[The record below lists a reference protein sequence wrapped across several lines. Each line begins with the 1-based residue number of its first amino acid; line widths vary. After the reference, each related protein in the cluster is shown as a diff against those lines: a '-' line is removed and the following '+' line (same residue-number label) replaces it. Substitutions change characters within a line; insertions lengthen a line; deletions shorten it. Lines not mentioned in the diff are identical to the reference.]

1 MNKKL
6 LTLCVSALLAGGMVT
21 PAFASVVTETTPV
34 AFTDYVNWDKMNS
47 NFFYEIKVG
56 VSSSSNPFPGSAVT
70 GSTVSYGDHR
80 ALKATYDV
88 YTYTETNSEISG
100 YSLWKFNPVK
110 DANGNLLGYNIVNAY
125 GIPLA
130 ISGSKDAGY
139 KLDRNGSI
147 TIFKLAGAGNNQL
160 MAEVA
165 EDATGSVTKLYVY
178 WDNEFKVGDGN
189 AANGKNIV
197 INVYEP
203 SSFANKADA
212 LESVFGDHF
221 GLQIGYYDK
230 GTYKQYE
237 NLQGNVFTGKL
248 YPAGANE
255 LKGTNIVST
264 LQDGEHFLRNEEGK
278 FLVLLKDQW
287 NVLNTDLNGDKLK
300 GFRFATMTAKEL
312 GDDLAKGKD
321 ATVKSYIF
329 RIAGVNGHVK
339 DVDAPLEVAV
349 KMSEDLAL
357 ASSSY
362 DEKTWG
368 ELLVAAVKNSNNEV
382 SYYLTTAQAAQN
394 ATPNVYDPINA
405 GDDFDLNI
413 ADYTGT
419 TYVKFGMNNFVSP
432 TTFWGAAWN
441 ITKVEGDKTFNPES
455 GNLVD
460 RREVGYTVP
469 EGQWILREVD
479 KKQVWVNRETGKD
492 LSDAQFDFSQL
503 RSTDKENVYSLN
515 GKEYKIVKAV
525 DLADWDR
532 FDYFGYDA
540 KESTA
545 GVEETYKIMFN
556 SELTGEP
563 SYISIDGVGK
573 LHLTTDP
580 TAAIKFHVEA
590 MKTTDDAAIVN
601 DEGRNANVDVFD
613 IYNKYFG
620 KNEKGEWVEKEDTV
634 SFNRYNLS
642 YNGKYLHYDD
652 VNNEFV
658 LNTPTY
664 CNGAYNTND
673 GYVADEA
680 DKQGKKHLDY
690 TRENHEI
697 DAFIIKE
704 KGGDIVNILNT
715 ENHDYDYFFHYSGAD
730 ATLFDKLVSKDSDGN
745 IVAVEGEKLLSEASD
760 MMYFD
765 FNFAE
770 ARQETNIYKWVA
782 NAQLQLDYKDYALYR
797 KIASTPDTVAIYR
810 TEYSDEFLFE
820 KGDFLGMTYDRDG
833 YNAALFADTAYVRN
847 NTEKPLFMLAV
858 RPNITPAKTYCPDH
872 GFNTD
877 CPAQHLDTIPG
888 YVDADYL
895 TSLADSAAAYAK
907 LLDNPY
913 LDNGKYTKLAFVGA
927 RHNVDTVTVASTGKK
942 FTITEG
948 LVNPMLFAFRIVNQE
963 TQDFVIETA
972 DLAKNKEEF
981 DAKENPYVVSYVRW
995 NNGVP
1000 VLTQDI
1006 TDAEVFNVKTDL
1018 KDANPTANEEIA
1030 TSSVVVAG
1038 TNGAVVVKGAEGK
1051 NVIVSTILGKV
1062 VANEVVSSDNA
1073 TIAAPA
1079 GVVVV
1084 SVDGESF
1091 KVVVK

>member
-1 MNKKL
+1 MNKKFI
-6 LTLCVSALLAGGMVT
+6 TLCVSALLAGGMATSV
-21 PAFASVVTETTPV
+21 FASVMVPKTDPV
-34 AFTDYVNWDKMNS
+34 AFKTYANWENVNP
-47 NFFYEIKVG
+47 NFFYEIKINATNPG
-56 VSSSSNPFPGSAVT
+56 FDSSFDANYYANN
-70 GSTVSYGDHR
+70 Y
-80 ALKATYDV
+80 ALKATYD
-88 YTYTETNSEISG
+88 TYGRTASKSEISG
-100 YSLWKFNPVK
+100 YSLWQFIPVK
-110 DANGNLLGYNIVNAY
+110 NENGILQGYKIVNAY

-130 ISGSKDAGY
+130 VSESKNALGQTVY
-139 KLDRNGSI
+139 ELDRKGALVLFELDNAQIKVVGHNAY
-147 TIFKLAGAGNNQL
+147 LAWSN
-160 MAEVA
+160 
-165 EDATGSVTKLYVY
+165 T
-178 WDNEFKVGDGN
+178 
-189 AANGKNIV
+189 ANNIV
-197 INVYEP
+197 VTVPTNDGDPDNLSACVYEP
-203 SSFANKADA
+203 ASFANDA
-212 LESVFGDHF
+212 LSLKSVFGDHF
-221 GLQIGYYDK
+221 GLQIGYYDN
-230 GTYKQYE
+230 GAYKQYE

-248 YPAGANE
+248 YP
-255 LKGTNIVST
+255 KGISDLSGSNIVRT
-264 LQDGEHFLRNEEGK
+264 LEPGEYFLMNEEGK
-278 FLVLLKDQW
+278 FLVLLNDKW
-287 NVLNTDLNGDKLK
+287 NVINTDLNGDQLK
-300 GFRFATMTAKEL
+300 GYRFATMTAKEL
-312 GDDLAKGKD
+312 GDDLAK
-321 ATVKSYIF
+321 AQPTVKSYIF

-349 KMSEDLAL
+349 KMSKMDLQTSA
-357 ASSSY
+357 Y
-362 DEKTWG
+362 DENTWA
-368 ELLVAAVKNSNNEV
+368 ELLVAAVKNEKNEI
-382 SYYLTTAQAAQN
+382 SYYLTTAQAAEG
-394 ATPNVYDPINA
+394 TSSDVYDPINEIDNKPNA
-405 GDDFDLNI
+405 GDIYLDLNI
-413 ADYTGT
+413 ADYTGDQK

-441 ITKVEGDKTFNPES
+441 ITKVEGDKTFNPYYK
-455 GNLVD
+455 NLVD
-460 RREVGYTVP
+460 RREVGYSVP
-469 EGQWILREVD
+469 EGQWILREFN
-479 KKQVWVNRETGKD
+479 KKQAWINRETGKD
-492 LSDAQFDFSQL
+492 LSAEFDFSKL
-503 RSTDKENVYSLN
+503 RSTDEENVYSYE
-515 GKEYKIVKAV
+515 GVDYKITKAV
-525 DLADWDR
+525 ELADADR

-540 KESTA
+540 KQTTA
-545 GVEETYKIMFN
+545 GVEQTYRIMFN
-556 SELTGEP
+556 SDLTGEP
-563 SYISIDGVGK
+563 TYISIDGVGE
-573 LHLTTDP
+573 LHLTKDP
-580 TAAIKFHVEA
+580 TAAIKFHVDT
-590 MKTTDDAAIVN
+590 MKTTDDAAVVN
-601 DEGRNANVDVFD
+601 DLGLNANADVFD
-613 IYNKYFG
+613 IVNKYYG
-620 KNEKGEWVEKEDTV
+620 KNDKGEWVEKEDTV
-634 SFNRYNLS
+634 SFYRYNLS
-642 YNGKYLHYDD
+642 YNGKYLYYDATND
-652 VNNEFV
+652 KYV
-658 LNTPTY
+658 LNAPLY
-664 CNGAYNTND
+664 NNGKGGAAGTVD
-673 GYVADEA
+673 A
-680 DKQGKKHLDY
+680 QGKSHLMY
-690 TRENHEI
+690 KTPSAEHNV
-697 DAFIIKE
+697 DAFVIKE
-704 KGGDIVNILNT
+704 KDGDILNVINLKNVSDFDQIRKDGT
-715 ENHDYDYFFHYSGAD
+715 YAD
-730 ATLFDKLVSKDSDGN
+730 GSLYVDGTQKLFN
-745 IVAVEGEKLLSEASD
+745 SE

-770 ARQETNIYKWVA
+770 ARQETSIYEWVA

-1000 VLTQDI
+1000 VLTKDI

-1018 KDANPTANEEIA
+1018 KDANPTANEEITA
-1030 TSSVVVAG
+1030 EGSVVVAG

-1051 NVIVSTILGKV
+1051 SVIVSTILGKV
-1062 VANEVVSSDNA
+1062 VANEVLTSDNA